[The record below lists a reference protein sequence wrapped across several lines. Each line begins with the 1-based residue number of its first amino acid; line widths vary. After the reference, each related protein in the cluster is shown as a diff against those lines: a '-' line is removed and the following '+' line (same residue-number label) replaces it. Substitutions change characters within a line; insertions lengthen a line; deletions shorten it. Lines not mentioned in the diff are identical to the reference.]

1 MNNVFF
7 ANEGMTST
15 TANYYANI
23 AKELQEAALER
34 INSVKFYSTAVSVIG
49 SSERQIMSHGT
60 PNLDFIKSDLESIAA
75 FNSFCAWVREAI
87 KEKETQTHVVSS
99 TRIETWAKDNGIEL
113 PEAPEFPR
121 DPEPISEQSVIDSWD
136 INKRNKYLRLEAFA
150 ATFGKYIHPNGA
162 YSKARKQAHSSL
174 NKPIS
179 SEGSGRDMIL
189 YYFDPSVDI
198 NEVDAVFL
206 ALQDQHRKYEKELNQ
221 LKAEIKETVNN
232 LTRQA
237 YDEFQ
242 IVQDNWRD
250 QTRTFNAVWS
260 EIRSKF
266 TTWRTNELERISNL
280 KITIPDVLKPV
291 FNKIKEIDGTSK

>member
-1 MNNVFF
+1 MNNVYF

-34 INSVKFYSTAVSVIG
+34 LNNVKFYNTSVSVIG
-49 SSERQIMSHGT
+49 SSERQIMSHGI
-60 PNLDFIKSDLESIAA
+60 PNLDFIKLDLENVAA
-75 FNSFCAWVREAI
+75 LNSFCAWVREAI
-87 KEKETQTHVVSS
+87 KEKDSQAHIVST
-99 TRIETWAKDNGIEL
+99 TRIEDWAKANGIEL
-113 PEAPEFPR
+113 PVAPSHPR

-179 SEGSGRDMIL
+179 SEGNGRDMIL

-206 ALQDQHRKYEKELNQ
+206 AFAHLMV
-221 LKAEIKETVNN
+221 A
-232 LTRQA
+232 
-237 YDEFQ
+237 
-242 IVQDNWRD
+242 
-250 QTRTFNAVWS
+250 RTILV
-260 EIRSKF
+260 K
-266 TTWRTNELERISNL
+266 
-280 KITIPDVLKPV
+280 V
-291 FNKIKEIDGTSK
+291 